1 MKRIFL
7 IFFLFLSLS
16 LTGCS
21 KKDNPPSGP
30 VLEIKGSDMSFLPEV
45 RQSGFIIRN
54 ADGQPEDMLVTLE
67 KAGVNTIRLRLWKNP
82 ESPTSGFETVKSLS
96 QEIQGKGMKVMIA
109 VHYSDTWADPGHQTK
124 PAQWQGIPFEQL
136 KDSVFEYTR
145 KIVTEIQPEYIQI
158 GNEINAGLLWPEGRY
173 DQPVQMRE
181 LLGQGIAAV
190 RTHGPS
196 TKIIL
201 QYAGHQHANGFFSG
215 LASLDYDIIGLS
227 YYPIW
232 HGKNLTELRQNL
244 AQIAMQQGKPVF
256 IAETSYPFTLDWND
270 WTDNLV
276 GLESQLLDEFPATP
290 EGQRNYLQ
298 RIKEI
303 ITDVNDGIGFC
314 YWGAEWVSYKGAT
327 ATNGSTWENQALW
340 NFNERALPAIEVF
353 SD

>member
-16 LTGCS
+16 ITACS
-21 KKDNPPSGP
+21 KKDNPPAGP

-45 RQSGFIIRN
+45 RQSGFVIRN
-54 ADGQPEDMLVTLE
+54 ADGQPEDMLITLE
-67 KAGVNTIRLRLWKNP
+67 EAGVNTIRLRLWKNP
-82 ESPTSGFETVKSLS
+82 DTPTSGFETVKTLS
-96 QEIQGKGMKVMIA
+96 QEIKGMGMKVMIA
-109 VHYSDTWADPGHQTK
+109 VHYSDTWADPGHQSK
-124 PAQWQGIPFEQL
+124 PAQWQGISFEQL

-173 DQPVQMRE
+173 DQPAQMRE

-190 RTHGPS
+190 RAHGPG

-201 QYAGHQHANGFFSG
+201 QYAGHQNANGFFSG
-215 LASLDYDIIGLS
+215 LSTLDFDIIGLS

-244 AQIAMQQGKPVF
+244 SQIALQQGKPVF

-270 WTDNLV
+270 YTNNVV

-303 ITDVNDGIGFC
+303 ITEVNDGIGFC
-314 YWGAEWVSYKGAT
+314 YWGGEWISYKGAT

-340 NFNERALPAIEVF
+340 NFNKRALPAIEVF
-353 SD
+353 KD

>member
-7 IFFLFLSLS
+7 IFLLFLSLS
-16 LTGCS
+16 LTACS
-21 KKDNPPSGP
+21 KKDNPPPGP

-45 RQSGFIIRN
+45 RQSGFVIRN
-54 ADGQPEDMLVTLE
+54 AAGQPEDMLVTLE

-82 ESPTSGFETVKSLS
+82 DTPTSAFETVKSLS

-124 PAQWQGIPFEQL
+124 PAQWQGISFEQL

-173 DQPVQMRE
+173 DQPAQMRE

-190 RTHGPS
+190 RTHGPG

-201 QYAGHQHANGFFSG
+201 QYAGHQFANGFFSS

-244 AQIAMQQGKPVF
+244 AQIALQQGKQVF
-256 IAETSYPFTLDWND
+256 IAETSYPFTLQWND
-270 WTDNLV
+270 WTDNVV
-276 GLESQLLDEFPATP
+276 GLESQLLEEFPATP
-290 EGQRNYLQ
+290 VGQRNYLK

-314 YWGAEWVSYKGAT
+314 YWGGEWISYKGAT

-340 NFNERALPAIEVF
+340 NFNERAQPAIEVF
-353 SD
+353 KD